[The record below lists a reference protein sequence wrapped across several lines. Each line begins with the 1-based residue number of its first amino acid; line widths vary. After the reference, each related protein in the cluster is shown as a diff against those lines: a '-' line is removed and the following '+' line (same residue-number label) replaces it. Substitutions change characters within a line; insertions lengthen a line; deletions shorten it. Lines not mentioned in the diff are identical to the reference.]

1 MKNIVLPHPLWL
13 AFAVVLMFLLSL
25 ASGSQAAEEKET
37 PPDPQLVA
45 KEREAKMAEAEAK
58 LQEALKRIAVAKKD
72 IEETSNSDL
81 SSAERKK
88 AQAQAEQSI
97 AEAEKA
103 AIEASFP
110 TSSAKPME
118 GKIDLDDKA
127 GYFAE
132 ILAYE
137 SVGENADNIVKAIKS
152 KLVKLPAVP
161 SKGESDKAKG
171 QKGASSL
178 SGPDQVDTV
187 YLVKQSDFLKGALQ
201 LQEIENRLKTFSAT
215 FEALLKYPVAPKAGE
230 ERNPLA
236 LGLAALAVAPAVL
249 GTVADIAAMF
259 RVDRS
264 IKGRVT
270 AVNDEALIAE
280 VARSLGHEGIA
291 VVRPSFNLQPAPS
304 ILRKLQATREKADA
318 VGQQLAKTQFTVA
331 TASNNIL
338 FVQGEITNV
347 QKSIETAAT
356 EMAAERKD
364 RKEEIKRLKDL
375 FEKAP
380 ANGADERTRLE
391 EEIKAREKELADW
404 TSREE
409 KRGEELDK
417 SRRLLTSSLVPLQ
430 NAKAVNEIAITQ
442 IETALK
448 VFSEFTGNLT
458 AIPAG
463 ATASPLVS
471 LAETCILR
479 DCSAQARILIVGVAS
494 QGGEVETRKS
504 MWTSGH
510 VYHRAGSVCSYILLD
525 HKGTMID
532 SGLVVA
538 DRQTKE
544 GKPINVK
551 RPPRSQSIGKQP

>member
-1 MKNIVLPHPLWL
+1 MKNIVLPHPWWL
-13 AFAVVLMFLLSL
+13 AFAAVLMSLLSL
-25 ASGSQAAEEKET
+25 ACEGQAAEEKET
-37 PPDPQLVA
+37 APDPQLIA

-72 IEETSNSDL
+72 IEEASNSDL

-88 AQAQAEQSI
+88 AQAEAEQSI

-152 KLVKLPAVP
+152 KLGMLPAAAP
-161 SKGESDKAKG
+161 KAESDKAQGPKG
-171 QKGASSL
+171 ESSF
-178 SGPDQVDTV
+178 SGPNQVGRV
-187 YLVKQSDFLKGALQ
+187 YLVKQSDYLKGALQ
-201 LQEIENRLKTFSAT
+201 LKEIENRLTAFDST
-215 FEALLKYPVAPKAGE
+215 FEALLKYPVAPKAAGE
-230 ERNPLA
+230 RDLLA
-236 LGLAALAVAPAVL
+236 FDVAALAVAPAVL

-280 VARSLGHEGIA
+280 VARSLGQESIA
-291 VVRPSFNLQPAPS
+291 VVRPSFNLQPNPT
-304 ILRKLQATREKADA
+304 ILQKLQATRAKADT
-318 VGQQLAKTQFTVA
+318 VGQQLTKTRFAVA
-331 TASNNIL
+331 MASNKIL
-338 FVQGEITNV
+338 SVQGEIAGV
-347 QKSIETAAT
+347 EKSIETAAT

-364 RKEEIKRLKDL
+364 MKEEIKRLKDL

-380 ANGADERTRLE
+380 ANGTDERKRLE
-391 EEIKAREKELADW
+391 GEIKAREKELADW

-409 KRGEELDK
+409 EKRKKLAE
-417 SRRLLTSSLVPLQ
+417 SRWLLTSSLAPLQ
-430 NAKAVNEIAITQ
+430 NVKTINEIAITQ
-442 IETALK
+442 IETTLK

-458 AIPAG
+458 AIPSG

-479 DCSAQARILIVGVAS
+479 DCPAQARILVVGVAS

-504 MWTSGH
+504 MWTSGR
-510 VYHRAGSVCSYILLD
+510 VYHRAGSVCSYILFD
-525 HKGTMID
+525 SKGTMID

-551 RPPRSQSIGKQP
+551 RPPRSQSIGK